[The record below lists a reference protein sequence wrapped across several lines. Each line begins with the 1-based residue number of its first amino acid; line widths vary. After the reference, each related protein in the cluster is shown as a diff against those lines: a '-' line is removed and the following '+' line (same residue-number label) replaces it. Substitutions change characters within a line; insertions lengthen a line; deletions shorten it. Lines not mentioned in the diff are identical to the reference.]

1 MQVRYRSV
9 YIYFFAVLRKT
20 SAWNDNLPR
29 NLENMM
35 HVHAT
40 PEEFENRDLFLRLGL
55 TSTLIFENVLQIG
68 GIWKR

>member
-20 SAWNDNLPR
+20 STRNDKLPR
-29 NLENMM
+29 NLENMRQ
-35 HVHAT
+35 VHAT

-68 GIWKR
+68 GI

>member
-9 YIYFFAVLRKT
+9 YSYFFGVLRKT
-20 SAWNDNLPR
+20 PTRNDKLPR
-29 NLENMM
+29 NPENMRQ
-35 HVHAT
+35 VHAT

-68 GIWKR
+68 GI